1 MEKIIK
7 AAVDRGASDLHIKAG
22 DVFRARIDGKLVPLT
37 KQRLTPE
44 QTKAIA
50 LRFIPG
56 EEDRARIDKIL
67 DFDCSWGAP
76 GIGRFR
82 INILRQR
89 SSFMIVMRVIP
100 FEVPTLEQLHLPAV
114 LQTIASGERGMI
126 LVTGVTGS
134 GKSSTMAA
142 MIDYINRT
150 SQKHIVTLENP
161 IEFLHRDVSCSLT
174 QREIGTDTESF
185 RSGLRAALRQDP
197 DVILIGEMRDPET
210 VDTAMKAAETGH
222 LLISTLHTPD
232 ATTTVSRI
240 VAMFPPEEQDIVRV
254 RMADALH
261 AVVSQRL
268 LRRKDGHG
276 RVAALEVMTVTSTIR
291 DLILD
296 QNRTSEIREFIA
308 EGREQYGMQT
318 FDQHLMDL
326 VAADQV
332 DYEAAVA
339 NASNPSDFELQMRT
353 FRRKSQ
359 MATARPAAPAAPAAQ
374 APKPPEGGGPEGLM
388 TDFSSLL
395 P

>member
-1 MEKIIK
+1 MEKIIQ
-7 AAVDRGASDLHIKAG
+7 AAVERGASDLHIKAG
-22 DVFRARIDGKLVPLT
+22 DVFRARIDGQLVPLT

-50 LRFIPG
+50 LRFIPN
-56 EEDRARIDKIL
+56 EEDRARVDKIQ
-67 DFDCSWGAP
+67 DYDCSWGAP

-100 FEVPTLEQLHLPAV
+100 FEVPTFESLSLPTV
-114 LQTIASGERGMI
+114 LQQVATAERGMI

-134 GKSSTMAA
+134 GKSSTLAA
-142 MIDYINRT
+142 MVNYINR
-150 SQKHIVTLENP
+150 SMQKHIVTLENP
-161 IEFLHRDVSCSLT
+161 IEFLHRDLQSSLT

-185 RSGLRAALRQDP
+185 KSGLRAALRQDP

-210 VDTAMKAAETGH
+210 IDTAMKASETGH
-222 LLISTLHTPD
+222 LLLSTLHTPD
-232 ATTTVSRI
+232 ATTTISRI
-240 VAMFPPEEQDIVRV
+240 IAMFPPEEQAIVRV
-254 RMADALH
+254 RLADALH

-268 LRRKDGHG
+268 LPKKDGHG
-276 RVAALEVMTVTSTIR
+276 RVAALEVMQVTATIK

-296 QNRTSEIREFIA
+296 PNRTTEIKEFIA

-326 VAADQV
+326 VQSDVV
-332 DYEAAVA
+332 DYQTAVV
-339 NASNPSDFELQMRT
+339 NSSNPSDFELQMKT
-353 FRRKSQ
+353 FRRRSRAGGSASAAK
-359 MATARPAAPAAPAAQ
+359 PGPAPAPADD
-374 APKPPEGGGPEGLM
+374 KPAGF
-388 TDFSSLL
+388 TDDLSSMLQ

>member
-7 AAVDRGASDLHIKAG
+7 AAVERGASDLHIKAG

-44 QTKAIA
+44 QTRAIA
-50 LRFIPG
+50 LQFIPNV
-56 EEDRARIDKIL
+56 EDRARIDKIQ

-82 INILRQR
+82 VNILRQR
-89 SSFMIVMRVIP
+89 SSYMVVMRVIP
-100 FEVPTLEQLHLPAV
+100 FEVPTFESLKLPPV
-114 LQTIASGERGMI
+114 LASVSSAERGMI

-150 SQKHIVTLENP
+150 QQKHVVTLENP
-161 IEFLHRDVSCSLT
+161 IEFLHRDVNCSVT

-185 RSGLRAALRQDP
+185 RTGLRAALRQDP
-197 DVILIGEMRDPET
+197 DVILIGEMRDAET
-210 VDTAMKAAETGH
+210 IDTAMKAAETGH
-222 LLISTLHTPD
+222 LLVSTLHTPD
-232 ATTTVSRI
+232 ATTTISRV
-240 VAMFPPEEQDIVRV
+240 VAMFPPEEQAVVRV
-254 RMADALH
+254 RLADALH

-276 RVAALEVMTVTSTIR
+276 RVAALEIMIVTSTIK

-296 QNRTSEIREFIA
+296 ASRTGEISEFVA

-326 VAADQV
+326 VSDDVVEYDHAL
-332 DYEAAVA
+332 A
-339 NASNPSDFELQMRT
+339 NSTNPSDFELQMKT
-353 FRRKSQ
+353 FRRRSRAQAKVK
-359 MATARPAAPAAPAAQ
+359 APAEAPAAPKEEQ
-374 APKPPEGGGPEGLM
+374 ADRPEGFTDDLSGLL
-388 TDFSSLL
+388 T
-395 P
+395 

>member
-50 LRFIPG
+50 LQFIPNV
-56 EEDRARIDKIL
+56 EDRARIDRIQ

-82 INILRQR
+82 VNILRQR
-89 SSFMIVMRVIP
+89 SSYMVVMRVIP
-100 FEVPTLEQLHLPAV
+100 FEVPTFESLELPPV
-114 LQTIASGERGMI
+114 LGTVAAAERGMI

-150 SQKHIVTLENP
+150 QQKHVVTLENP
-161 IEFLHRDVSCSLT
+161 IEFLHRDVNCSVT

-197 DVILIGEMRDPET
+197 DVILIGEMRDAET
-210 VDTAMKAAETGH
+210 IDTAMKAAETGQ
-222 LLISTLHTPD
+222 LLVSTLHTPD
-232 ATTTVSRI
+232 ATTTISRI
-240 VAMFPPEEQDIVRV
+240 IAMFPPEEQSVVRV
-254 RMADALH
+254 RLADALH

-276 RVAALEVMTVTSTIR
+276 RVAAVEVMIVTSTIK

-296 QNRTSEIREFIA
+296 PNRTGEIRDFIG

-318 FDQHLMDL
+318 FDQHLMEL
-326 VAADQV
+326 VSSDVVEYDHAL
-332 DYEAAVA
+332 
-339 NASNPSDFELQMRT
+339 ASATNPSDFELHMKT
-353 FRRKSQ
+353 FRRRSRSAAK
-359 MATARPAAPAAPAAQ
+359 AKVAAEAPAAPKDEGPASDR
-374 APKPPEGGGPEGLM
+374 PEGFTDDLSGLL
-388 TDFSSLL
+388 T
-395 P
+395 